1 MMKIFAI
8 SDMHSFLAPT
18 LKALKEAGWD
28 ENNPEHIIVVCGDAF
43 DRGNETAEMLEWL
56 LDLINKG
63 KLIYAKGNHEILM
76 QKMLDRGYAEW
87 HDKHNGTQKSYYQ
100 ILNAY
105 SNMMDG
111 RKPDDIV
118 RDLLQPLYDN
128 MVNYLETSKY
138 IFVHSF
144 IPVNSE
150 GKSNPIYYYKEDW
163 RNASDKEWNDA
174 MWHNPFKLAEQ
185 DLNKTGK
192 TIVFGHWHCSAGHV
206 MLGNCSNEFEG
217 YHGYTIWEPCYF
229 KNTIGIDRCTAHTGE
244 VNVLI
249 LEDEFLEKTSK

>member
-1 MMKIFAI
+1 MMTIFAI
-8 SDMHSFLAPT
+8 SDMHSFLTPT
-18 LKALKEAGWD
+18 LKALKETGWD

-63 KLIYAKGNHEILM
+63 KLIYVKGNHDILM

-100 ILNAY
+100 ILNAH

-118 RDLLQPLYDN
+118 REVLQPLYDK
-128 MVNYLETSKY
+128 MVNYFESERY

-144 IPVNSE
+144 IPLHKVGYDKYE
-150 GKSNPIYYYKEDW
+150 YREDW
-163 RNASDKEWNDA
+163 RNATDEEFEIA
-174 MWHNPFKLAEQ
+174 MWGNPFWHAQ
-185 DLNKTGK
+185 DGLNKTGK
-192 TIVFGHWHCSAGHV
+192 TIVFGHYHVSLGH
-206 MLGNCSNEFEG
+206 LCDSKGELSEFGEDAKWDPYINEKQG
-217 YHGYTIWEPCYF
+217 V
-229 KNTIGIDRCTAHTGE
+229 IGLDRCVVHTGE
-244 VNVLI
+244 INVVV
-249 LEDEFLEKTSK
+249 LEDTLLDG